1 MTPRPFISA
10 VVPVYRCE
18 PCLRALHERLV
29 ASLTRISPDFEIVL
43 VEDAGGDGSWETIR
57 ALGRAD
63 ARVRGLRLSRNF
75 GQHAAITAGLSEARG
90 QWVVVLDCDLQ
101 DPPEKIPELYE
112 KAREGYEIVF
122 GRRKEK
128 ATTWSRRQIAR
139 VYFKALG
146 MFATSPTRVEG
157 QYGTFSLISRTV
169 VDAFLRFKDKDRHYL
184 FILNWL
190 GFDTAAVDY
199 EPEARFAGES
209 SYTFRALLRHGFD
222 GMFFQT
228 TILLRWIVYAGFAI
242 AALGGL
248 MAVYLVIS
256 KLTGSAYPGFT
267 TLAVLILTVGGFT
280 IISTG
285 ITGLYIGK
293 VFDQV
298 KERPLFVIAARL
310 EEATETRVEEP
321 VPEVSIG
328 ASRSE

>member
-1 MTPRPFISA
+1 MSPRPFISA

-18 PCLRALHERLV
+18 PCLRVLHERLV

-43 VEDAGGDGSWETIR
+43 VEDSGGDGSWETIHAIAR
-57 ALGRAD
+57 DD

-90 QWVVVLDCDLQ
+90 EWMVVLDCDLQ

-112 KAREGYEIVF
+112 KAREGYDIVF

-128 ATTWSRRQIAR
+128 ATSWSRRQLGR
-139 VYFKALG
+139 LYFKALA
-146 MFATSPTRVEG
+146 MFGTGPTKIEG
-157 QYGTFSLISRTV
+157 QYGTFSLISRKV
-169 VDAFLRFKDKDRHYL
+169 VDSFLRFKDKDRHYL

-190 GFDTAAVDY
+190 GFDTTAVEY
-199 EPEARFAGES
+199 EPAERFAGES
-209 SYTFRALLRHGFD
+209 SYTFRALLKHGFD

-228 TILLRWIVYAGFAI
+228 TVLLRWIVYAGFAF
-242 AALGGL
+242 AALGAL
-248 MAVYLVIS
+248 MAVYLVVS

-267 TLAVLILTVGGFT
+267 TIAVLILTVGGFT

-298 KERPLFVIAARL
+298 KERPLFVIASRI
-310 EEATETRVEEP
+310 EEAHETPVDEP

-328 ASRSE
+328 TSHGA